1 MANGDYSGLTDR
13 ELLIVITRDM
23 RDIRRDLEAYRS
35 ALANYTPTRELELA
49 RAALDSRLKL
59 VERLAYG
66 LVGVVLVAV
75 LTALVGL
82 VILPGV
88 GG

>member
-23 RDIRRDLEAYRS
+23 RDIRRAQEEFRA
-35 ALANYTPTRELELA
+35 ALLNYTPTRELELA